1 MPLTQGVSEQS
12 DEGGVAVCAGSLLLA
27 STWPGHAAPGRC
39 WPTEGPPSQGAG
51 DDAGSPGTRSLGSV
65 MEPLSPEEILDAR
78 AGFIS

>member
-27 STWPGHAAPGRC
+27 STWPTDR
-39 WPTEGPPSQGAG
+39 PPSQGAG

-65 MEPLSPEEILDAR
+65 MEPLPLRNILDAR